1 MFILR
6 LKRLLFYDLCF
17 NPQAFSDTVLIVFF
31 VGPKSRKYGTSKA
44 GNQKPRRDA
53 YGKRALF
60 RPDCCRE
67 NKVFGKPQST
77 AIKSERISN
86 LYPLPGAFHGYTDEK
101 EEDLSYYSDGIH
113 SVEHHAF

>member
-1 MFILR
+1 LAQS
-6 LKRLLFYDLCF
+6 
-17 NPQAFSDTVLIVFF
+17 PEST
-31 VGPKSRKYGTSKA
+31 GPAKLGTKSPEGMPMAKG
-44 GNQKPRRDA
+44 P
-53 YGKRALF
+53 F
-60 RPDCCRE
+60 
-67 NKVFGKPQST
+67 FGKPQST